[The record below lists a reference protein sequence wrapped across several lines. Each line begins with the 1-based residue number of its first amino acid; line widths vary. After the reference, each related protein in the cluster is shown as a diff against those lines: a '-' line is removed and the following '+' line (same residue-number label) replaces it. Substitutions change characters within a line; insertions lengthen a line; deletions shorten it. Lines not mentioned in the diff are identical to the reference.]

1 MSIHVSYLTVKTVN
15 KASYMCYTTCI
26 CRHEST
32 LQVSNNLKV
41 MSEIISSGFI
51 YFKENSSFVL
61 FETVVGLPSFAN

>member
-1 MSIHVSYLTVKTVN
+1 
-15 KASYMCYTTCI
+15 
-26 CRHEST
+26 
-32 LQVSNNLKV
+32 